1 MRITRSSLVALLALA
16 AFSASV
22 RGQKKGDDA
31 FARAMF
37 DPQLVLKHAQ
47 EIGLTA
53 AQRRTIFEELR
64 AAQSALAPL
73 QVDMAQRA
81 LELQEQMEAPRV
93 DEAKAL
99 TMVDH
104 VLKIENEVKKRQVML
119 IVRVK
124 NLLMPEQQAKLRA
137 LRDAVPTAGGT
148 PPEGGMQ
155 GDN

>member
-1 MRITRSSLVALLALA
+1 MRVARTSLVALLALA
-16 AFSASV
+16 TFSAPV
-22 RGQKKGDDA
+22 RGQRQGDDA

-137 LRDAVPTAGGT
+137 LRDAVPTAGST